1 MDQNTVAVVSFPGIS
16 AFHLSV
22 PALVFGEDR
31 REDGLPHFQLK
42 VCAVTPGMLRTS
54 CGFQIEAPHGLDC
67 FIDAGTIIVPSWEN
81 PLERPPEVLLHALR
95 DAHEAGS
102 KIVGLCLGAFV
113 LAEAGLLDHRPA
125 TTHWLWA
132 ERFAKR
138 FPKIRVDPKVLYID
152 DGDIVTSAGTAAGLD
167 CCLHVLRTRVGAAV
181 TNRLARRLVVPPH
194 RQGGQAQFIEQPVVI
209 NREDERLSKT
219 VEWALARLNGHLDV
233 NALAQ
238 KAGMSRRT
246 FTRRFH
252 RLTGSTVIKWLTE
265 QRLALSRQLLE
276 TTDIA
281 IEQIASDT
289 GFGTALS
296 LRVHFLKAFQTSP
309 SAYRREFRGKLTVEE
324 KPRVRRK

>member
-1 MDQNTVAVVSFPGIS
+1 MDPDTVAVVSFPGIS

-31 REDGLPHFQLK
+31 RDDGLPNFQLK
-42 VCAVTPGMLRTS
+42 ICAVSPGMLSTS
-54 CGFQIEAPHGLDC
+54 CGLQIEVRHGLEC
-67 FIDAGTIIVPSWEN
+67 FTEAGTIIVPSWHN
-81 PLERPPEVLLHALR
+81 PLESPPQALLEALR
-95 DAHEAGS
+95 EAHGAGA

-113 LAEAGLLDHRPA
+113 LAAAGLLDDRPA
-125 TTHWLWA
+125 TTHWLWT

-138 FPKIRVDPKVLYID
+138 FPKVRVDPKVLYID
-152 DGDIVTSAGTAAGLD
+152 DGDVVTSAGTAAGLD

-209 NREDERLSKT
+209 NQEDERLSKT
-219 VEWALARLNGHLDV
+219 LEWALTKLDRHLDV
-233 NALAQ
+233 DALAQ
-238 KAGMSRRT
+238 RAGMSRRT

-252 RLTGSTVIKWLTE
+252 RLTGSTVVKWLTE
-265 QRLALSRQLLE
+265 QRLAMTRELLE

-281 IEQIASDT
+281 IERIASAT

-296 LRVHFLKAFQTSP
+296 LRLHFLKAFQTSP
-309 SAYRREFRGKLTVEE
+309 SAYRREFRGTSM
-324 KPRVRRK
+324 VRK

>member
-1 MDQNTVAVVSFPGIS
+1 MNQDTVAVVSFPGIS

-31 REDGLPHFQLK
+31 REDGIPNFQLK
-42 VCAVTPGMLRTS
+42 ICAVSPGMLRTS
-54 CGFQIEAPHGLDC
+54 CGLQIEVQHGLDC
-67 FIDAGTIIVPSWEN
+67 LAEAGTIIVPSWHN
-81 PLERPPEVLLHALR
+81 PLERPPEALLHALR
-95 DAHEAGS
+95 EAHEAGA

-113 LAEAGLLDHRPA
+113 LAAAGLLDDRPA
-125 TTHWLWA
+125 TTHWLWT

-138 FPKIRVDPKVLYID
+138 FPKVRVDPKVLYID
-152 DGDIVTSAGTAAGLD
+152 DGDLVTSAGTAAGLD

-209 NREDERLSKT
+209 NQEDERLSKT
-219 VEWALARLNGHLDV
+219 LEWALAKLDSHLDV
-233 NALAQ
+233 DTLAR

-265 QRLALSRQLLE
+265 QRLALSRQFLE
-276 TTDIA
+276 TTDVA
-281 IEQIASDT
+281 IEQIASVT

-296 LRVHFLKAFQTSP
+296 LRLHFLRAFQTSP
-309 SAYRREFRGKLTVEE
+309 SAYRREFRGTSTV
-324 KPRVRRK
+324 RK

>member
-1 MDQNTVAVVSFPGIS
+1 MDQDTVAVVSFPGIS
-16 AFHLSV
+16 TFHLSV

-31 REDGLPHFQLK
+31 REDGLPNFQLK
-42 VCAVTPGMLRTS
+42 ICAVSPGMLSTS
-54 CGFQIEAPHGLDC
+54 CGLQIEVPHGLDC
-67 FIDAGTIIVPSWEN
+67 FADAGTIIVPSWHN
-81 PLERPPEVLLHALR
+81 PLERPPEALLEALR
-95 DAHEAGS
+95 EAHGAGA

-113 LAEAGLLDHRPA
+113 LAAAGLLDDRPA
-125 TTHWLWA
+125 TTHWLWT

-152 DGDIVTSAGTAAGLD
+152 DGDVVTSAGTAAGLD

-209 NREDERLSKT
+209 NQEDERLSKT
-219 VEWALARLNGHLDV
+219 LEWARAKLDRHLDV
-233 NALAQ
+233 DALAH

-252 RLTGSTVIKWLTE
+252 RLTGSTIVKWLTE
-265 QRLALSRQLLE
+265 QRLALVRELLE

-281 IEQIASDT
+281 IEQIASAA

-296 LRVHFLKAFQTSP
+296 LRSHFLRAFQTSP
-309 SAYRREFRGKLTVEE
+309 SAYRREFRGTSII
-324 KPRVRRK
+324 RK